1 MFDLEYQL
9 KILPDKSGVYLMKNS
24 LGEIIYV
31 GKAKILKNRVRSYFQ
46 NSKNHAAKVKAMVSN
61 IYEFEYI
68 VTDSEMEALILECNL
83 IKKFRPRYNILLKDD
98 KQYPF
103 IKITV
108 NEDFPRV
115 IKTRKVVKD
124 GSKYFGPYT
133 DVTALNE
140 TLEIIKNNFLVRCC
154 SRVIKDGTYEKRPC
168 INYSIGLCSA
178 PCVGK
183 ISKEEYKN
191 IIDDIIRLLNGDN
204 TNIVNSLKNQM
215 EKLSDELDFEKAAKI
230 RDRIKAI
237 DKVSSKQ
244 NIIKTNFKDEDF
256 IAVFSDEKDSSVYVL
271 MYREGKI
278 VGKDNFIIE
287 NTEGME
293 VQEIIE
299 DFILQYYKTADF
311 IPSSIYVEDIGA
323 AELLEQYLST
333 IKEGKV
339 SIKLPVKGD
348 KKTIINMT
356 KANAKLTISQFK
368 LKLLKDKE
376 EDIKSLIELKELL
389 NLPELPKRI
398 ESYDISNIFGMDSVG
413 SMVVFQNGKPSSR
426 DYRRFKIRDVIGP
439 NDYKSMEE
447 IIERR
452 FKRGLEETKLISE
465 NMKSYTEGKFSL
477 FPDLIIMDG
486 GKGQVSSAEKIL
498 RKLSVNIPVCGLIKD
513 DKHNTR
519 GLIYNNNEISL
530 YKGSKL
536 FKLLE
541 RIQDEVH
548 RFAISYHRSLRDKK
562 MVSSVL
568 DNIPR
573 IGLKRR
579 KELLKKFKSID
590 NIKLAKYEELIDTPS
605 IDKLAAEEILK
616 YFRDEGDKD
625 EI

>member
-1 MFDLEYQL
+1 E
-9 KILPDKSGVYLMKNS
+9 
-24 LGEIIYV
+24 
-31 GKAKILKNRVRSYFQ
+31 
-46 NSKNHAAKVKAMVSN
+46 
-61 IYEFEYI
+61 
-68 VTDSEMEALILECNL
+68 
-83 IKKFRPRYNILLKDD
+83 
-98 KQYPF
+98 
-103 IKITV
+103 
-108 NEDFPRV
+108 
-115 IKTRKVVKD
+115 
-124 GSKYFGPYT
+124 
-133 DVTALNE
+133 
-140 TLEIIKNNFLVRCC
+140 
-154 SRVIKDGTYEKRPC
+154 
-168 INYSIGLCSA
+168 
-178 PCVGK
+178 
-183 ISKEEYKN
+183 
-191 IIDDIIRLLNGDN
+191 DIIRLLNGYN
-204 TNIVNSLKNQM
+204 TNLVNSLKIQM
-215 EKLSDELDFEKAAKI
+215 EKLSDELEFEKAAKI

-244 NIIKTNFKDEDF
+244 NIITNNFKDEDF
-256 IAVFSDEKDSSVYVL
+256 IAVSNDEKDSSVYVL

-287 NTEGME
+287 NTEGMD

-299 DFILQYYKTADF
+299 DFIPQYYKTADF

-323 AELLEQYLST
+323 AGLLEQYLSA

-339 SIKLPVKGD
+339 YIKLPVKGD

-356 KANAKLTISQFK
+356 KANAKLTINQFK

-389 NLPELPKRI
+389 NLAEIPNRI

-452 FKRGLEETKLISE
+452 FKRGLEETKLISQ
-465 NMKSYTEGKFSL
+465 NMKGYTEGKFSF

-486 GKGQVSSAEKIL
+486 GKGQVSSAEKVL
-498 RKLSVNIPVCGLIKD
+498 RRLSINIPVCGLIKD

-548 RFAISYHRSLRDKK
+548 RFAITYHRSLRDKK

-573 IGLKRR
+573 IGTKRR

-590 NIKLAKYEELIDTPS
+590 NIKLAKYGELIETPL
-605 IDKLAAEEILK
+605 IDKPAAEEILK

>member
-31 GKAKILKNRVRSYFQ
+31 GKAKNLKNRVRSYFQ

-68 VTDSEMEALILECNL
+68 VTDSEIEALILECNL

-115 IKTRKVVKD
+115 IKTRKAVKD

-140 TLEIIKNNFLVRCC
+140 TLEIIKNNFSIRCC
-154 SRVIKDGTYEKRPC
+154 SKVIKEGTYDKRPC
-168 INYSIGLCSA
+168 LNYSIGLCSA

-183 ISKEEYKN
+183 INKEEYKN

-204 TNIVNSLKNQM
+204 TNIVNSLKIQM
-215 EKLSDELDFEKAAKI
+215 EKLSDELEFEKAAKL

-237 DKVSSKQ
+237 EKVSSKQ
-244 NIIKTNFKDEDF
+244 NIITNNFKDEDF
-256 IAVFSDEKDSSVYVL
+256 IAVSSDEKDSSVYVL
-271 MYREGKI
+271 MYRQGKI
-278 VGKDNFIIE
+278 VGKDSFIIE

-293 VQEIIE
+293 AKEIIE
-299 DFILQYYKTADF
+299 DFILQYYKTASF
-311 IPSSIYVEDIGA
+311 IPSYIYVEDIGA
-323 AELLEQYLST
+323 ARLLEQYLSI
-333 IKEGKV
+333 IKKGKV
-339 SIKLPVKGD
+339 TIKLPVKGD
-348 KKTIINMT
+348 KKTIINMA
-356 KANAKLTISQFK
+356 KANAKLTINQFK

-376 EDIKSLIELKELL
+376 EDIKCLIELKELL
-389 NLPELPKRI
+389 NLAEIPKRI

-426 DYRRFKIRDVIGP
+426 DYRRFKIREVIGP

-452 FKRGLEETKLISE
+452 FKRGLEETKLISQ
-465 NMKSYTEGKFSL
+465 NMKSYTEGKFSF

-498 RKLSVNIPVCGLIKD
+498 RRLSINIPVCGLIKD

-562 MVSSVL
+562 IVSSVL

-579 KELLKKFKSID
+579 KELLRKFKSIE
-590 NIKLAKYEELIDTPS
+590 NIKLANYEDLINTPLIDS
-605 IDKLAAEEILK
+605 KAALEILK

>member
-31 GKAKILKNRVRSYFQ
+31 GKAKNLKNRVRSYFQ

-68 VTDSEMEALILECNL
+68 VTDSEIEALILECNL

-115 IKTRKVVKD
+115 VKTRKAVKD

-140 TLEIIKNNFLVRCC
+140 TLEIIKNNFFIRSC
-154 SRVIKDGTYEKRPC
+154 SKAIKEGTYDKRPC
-168 INYSIGLCSA
+168 LNYSIGLCSA

-183 ISKEEYKN
+183 ISKEEYR
-191 IIDDIIRLLNGDN
+191 IIIEDIIRLLSGDN
-204 TNIVNSLKNQM
+204 TNIVNSLKIQM
-215 EKLSDELDFEKAAKI
+215 EKLSDELEFEKAAKI

-244 NIIKTNFKDEDF
+244 NIITNNFKDEDF
-256 IAVFSDEKDSSVYVL
+256 IAVSSDEKDSSVYVL
-271 MYREGKI
+271 MYRQGKI

-287 NTEGME
+287 NTEGMDTK
-293 VQEIIE
+293 EIIE

-323 AELLEQYLST
+323 AELLEQYLSI

-339 SIKLPVKGD
+339 SLKLPVKGD

-356 KANAKLTISQFK
+356 KANAKLTINQFK

-376 EDIKSLIELKELL
+376 EDIKCLIELKELL
-389 NLPELPKRI
+389 NLPEIPKRI

-426 DYRRFKIRDVIGP
+426 DYRRFKIREVVGP

-452 FKRGLEETKLISE
+452 FKRGLEETKLISQ
-465 NMKSYTEGKFSL
+465 NMKSYTEGKFSF

-498 RKLSVNIPVCGLIKD
+498 KRLSINIPVCGLIKD

-573 IGLKRR
+573 IGVKRR
-579 KELLKKFKSID
+579 KELLKKFKSIE
-590 NIKLAKYEELIDTPS
+590 NIKLAKYEDLINTPLIDS
-605 IDKLAAEEILK
+605 KAAEEILK

>member
-1 MFDLEYQL
+1 MFDIEYQL
-9 KILPDKSGVYLMKNS
+9 KLLPDKSGVYLMKNS
-24 LGEIIYV
+24 LGEIIYI
-31 GKAKILKNRVRSYFQ
+31 GKAKILKNRVKSYFQ

-61 IYEFEYI
+61 VYEFEYI
-68 VTDSEMEALILECNL
+68 ITNSEIEALILECNL
-83 IKKFRPRYNILLKDD
+83 IKKYRPKYNILLKDD

-108 NEDFPRV
+108 NEEFPRV
-115 IKTRKVVKD
+115 LKTRKVVKD

-140 TLEIIKNNFLVRCC
+140 TLEIIKNNFFVRSC
-154 SRVIKDGTYEKRPC
+154 SRIIKEGIYDKRPC
-168 INYSIGLCSA
+168 LNYSIGLCKA

-183 ISKEEYKN
+183 INREDYKN

-204 TNIVNSLKNQM
+204 TNIVNSLKNTM
-215 EKLSDELDFEKAAKI
+215 DKLSDELEFEKAAKI
-230 RDRIKAI
+230 RDRIKSI
-237 DKVSSKQ
+237 EKVASKQ
-244 NIIKTNFKDEDF
+244 NIITNNFKDEDF
-256 IAVFSDEKDSSVYVL
+256 IAVFSDEKDSAVYVL
-271 MYREGKI
+271 MYREGKVI
-278 VGKDNFIIE
+278 GKDSFIIE
-287 NTEGME
+287 NTEGE
-293 VQEIIE
+293 ETSEIIE
-299 DFILQYYKTADF
+299 DFLAQYYKTADF
-311 IPSSIYVEDIGA
+311 IPSSVYVEDIGDK
-323 AELLEQYLST
+323 ELLEQYLST

-339 SIKLPVKGD
+339 NIKLPVKGD

-356 KANAKLTISQFK
+356 KANAKLTINQFK

-376 EDIKSLIELKELL
+376 EDKNALIELKELL
-389 NLPELPKRI
+389 NLLEIPRRI

-413 SMVVFQNGKPSSR
+413 SMVVFQNGKPSNR
-426 DYRRFKIRDVIGP
+426 DYRRFKIKDVIGP

-447 IIERR
+447 IIARR
-452 FKRGLEETKLISE
+452 FKRGIEETKLISE
-465 NMKSYTEGKFSL
+465 NLKSYGEGKFSF

-486 GKGQVSSAEKIL
+486 GKGQVSSAEKVLKSMSI
-498 RKLSVNIPVCGLIKD
+498 NIPVCGLIKD

-519 GLIYNNNEISL
+519 GLIYNNNEVSL
-530 YKGSKL
+530 YKGSEL

-568 DNIPR
+568 DNIPQ

-590 NIKLAKYEELIDTPS
+590 NIKQAKYEDLIDTPL
-605 IDKLAAEEILK
+605 IDRRAAEEILK
-616 YFRDEGDKD
+616 YFKDEGEND

>member
-31 GKAKILKNRVRSYFQ
+31 GKAKNLKNRVRSYFQ

-68 VTDSEMEALILECNL
+68 VTDSEIEALILECNL

-140 TLEIIKNNFLVRCC
+140 TLEIIKNNFLIRCC
-154 SRVIKDGTYEKRPC
+154 SKAIKEGTYDKRPC
-168 INYSIGLCSA
+168 LNYSIGLCSA
-178 PCVGK
+178 PCTGK
-183 ISKEEYKN
+183 ISKEEYRI
-191 IIDDIIRLLNGDN
+191 IIDDIIRLLSGDN
-204 TNIVNSLKNQM
+204 TNIVNSLKIQM
-215 EKLSDELDFEKAAKI
+215 EKLSDELEFEKAAKI
-230 RDRIKAI
+230 RDRINAI
-237 DKVSSKQ
+237 EKVSSKQ
-244 NIIKTNFKDEDF
+244 NIITNNFKDEDF
-256 IAVFSDEKDSSVYVL
+256 IAVSSDEKDSSVYVL
-271 MYREGKI
+271 MYRQGKV

-287 NTEGME
+287 NTEGMDTK
-293 VQEIIE
+293 EIIE

-323 AELLEQYLST
+323 AELLEQYLSI

-339 SIKLPVKGD
+339 TIKLPVKGD

-356 KANAKLTISQFK
+356 KANAKLTINQFK

-376 EDIKSLIELKELL
+376 EDIKCLIELKELL
-389 NLPELPKRI
+389 NLPEIPKRI

-452 FKRGLEETKLISE
+452 FKRGLEETKLISQ
-465 NMKSYTEGKFSL
+465 NMKSYTEGKFSF

-498 RKLSVNIPVCGLIKD
+498 KRLSINIPVCGLIKD

-573 IGLKRR
+573 IGVKRR
-579 KELLKKFKSID
+579 KELLKKFKSIE
-590 NIKLAKYEELIDTPS
+590 NIKLAKYEDLLNTPLIDS
-605 IDKLAAEEILK
+605 KAAEEILK

>member
-1 MFDLEYQL
+1 MFDIEYQL

-24 LGEIIYV
+24 LGEIIYI
-31 GKAKILKNRVRSYFQ
+31 GKAKNLKNRVRSYFQ

-83 IKKFRPRYNILLKDD
+83 IKKYRPRYNILLKDD

-103 IKITV
+103 IKITLY
-108 NEDFPRV
+108 EDFPRV
-115 IKTRKVVKD
+115 IKTRKVIKD

-133 DVTALNE
+133 DVYALNE
-140 TLEIIKNNFLVRCC
+140 TLEIIKNNFFLRNC
-154 SRVIKDGTYEKRPC
+154 SRTIREGTYDKRPC
-168 INYSIGLCSA
+168 LNYSIGLCKA

-183 ISKEEYKN
+183 ISKEKYKN
-191 IIDDIIRLLNGDN
+191 IVDDIIRLLNGDN
-204 TNIVNSLKNQM
+204 TNIVNSLKSTM
-215 EKLSDELDFEKAAKI
+215 SKLSDELEFEKAAKI

-237 DKVSSKQ
+237 EKAALKQ
-244 NIIKTNFKDEDF
+244 NIIKNNFKDEDF
-256 IAVFSDEKDSSVYVL
+256 IASFSDEEDTAVYVF
-271 MYREGKI
+271 MYREGKVI
-278 VGKDNFIIE
+278 GKDSYIIE
-287 NTEGME
+287 NTEGE
-293 VQEIIE
+293 EAVNIIE

-311 IPSSIYVEDIGA
+311 IPSSIYVEGVGNK
-323 AELLEQYLST
+323 ELLEQYLST

-339 SIKLPVKGD
+339 YIKLPIKGD

-356 KANAKLTISQFK
+356 LANAKLTINQFK

-376 EDIKSLIELKELL
+376 EDINALIQLKELL
-389 NLPELPKRI
+389 SLTELPKRI

-413 SMVVFQNGKPSSR
+413 SMVVFQNGKPSNR
-426 DYRRFKIRDVIGP
+426 DYRRFKIKDVIGP

-447 IIERR
+447 IIKRR
-452 FKRGLEETKLISE
+452 FKRGIEETKLISQ
-465 NMKSYTEGKFSL
+465 NLKSYSEGKFSF

-486 GKGQVSSAEKIL
+486 GKGQVSSAEKVL
-498 RKLSVNIPVCGLIKD
+498 RCLSINIPVCGLIKD

-519 GLIYNNNEISL
+519 GLIYNNNEVAL

-568 DNIPR
+568 DNIPQ

-590 NIKLAKYEELIDTPS
+590 NIKLAEYEDLITTPS
-605 IDKLAAEEILK
+605 IDRRSAEEIVK
-616 YFRDEGDKD
+616 YFKDEGDKN

>member
-1 MFDLEYQL
+1 LFDIEYQL
-9 KILPDKSGVYLMKNS
+9 KLLPDKSGVYLMKNS
-24 LGEIIYV
+24 LGEIIYI

-46 NSKNHAAKVKAMVSN
+46 NSKNHAPKVKAMVSN

-68 VTDSEMEALILECNL
+68 VTNSEIEALILECNL
-83 IKKFRPRYNILLKDD
+83 IKKYRPRYNILLKDD

-140 TLEIIKNNFLVRCC
+140 TLDIIKNNFFTRSC
-154 SRVIKDGTYEKRPC
+154 SRNIKEGIYDKRPC
-168 INYSIGLCSA
+168 LNFSIGLCMA

-183 ISKEEYKN
+183 INRGDYKN
-191 IIDDIIRLLNGDN
+191 IIDDVINLLNGDN
-204 TNIVNSLKNQM
+204 TNIVNSLKSEM
-215 EKLSDELDFEKAAKI
+215 DKLSNELEFEKAAKI
-230 RDRIKAI
+230 RDRIKSI
-237 DKVSSKQ
+237 EKVALKQ
-244 NIIKTNFKDEDF
+244 NIITNNFKDEDF
-256 IAVFSDEKDSSVYVL
+256 IAVYSDEKDSSVYVL
-271 MYREGKI
+271 MYREGRVI
-278 VGKDNFIIE
+278 GKDSFIIE
-287 NTEGME
+287 NTEGE
-293 VQEIIE
+293 ETGEIIE
-299 DFILQYYKTADF
+299 DFLVQYYKTADF
-311 IPSSIYVEDIGA
+311 IPPSVYVEDIGDKD
-323 AELLEQYLST
+323 LLEQYLST
-333 IKEGKV
+333 IKESRV
-339 SIKLPVKGD
+339 NIKLPVKGD

-356 KANAKLTISQFK
+356 KSNAKLTINQFK

-389 NLPELPKRI
+389 NLTELPKRI

-413 SMVVFQNGKPSSR
+413 SMVVFQNGKPSNR
-426 DYRRFKIRDVIGP
+426 DYRRFKIKDVIGP

-452 FKRGLEETKLISE
+452 FKRGIEETKLISE
-465 NMKSYTEGKFSL
+465 NLKSYGEGKFSF

-486 GKGQVSSAEKIL
+486 GKGQVSSAEKVLKNMSI
-498 RKLSVNIPVCGLIKD
+498 NIPVCGLIKD

-519 GLIYNNNEISL
+519 GLIYNNIEVSL

-548 RFAISYHRSLRDKK
+548 RVAISYHRSLRDKR

-568 DNIPR
+568 DNIPQ

-579 KELLKKFKSID
+579 KELLKKFKSIE
-590 NIKLAKYEELIDTPS
+590 NIKQAKYEDLITTPS
-605 IDKLAAEEILK
+605 IDRRAAEEILK
-616 YFRDEGDKD
+616 YFSNEGEKD